1 MPTPQT
7 TVDIQAARSRTSFDP
22 AVLHRVL
29 LSGHKDPEVRKRV
42 VKLVS
47 EDPAFDKRSK
57 PYLSRAQQL
66 ERGLATTKA
75 LFDLVD
81 KHDLDHGEYLE
92 ALVSTLDE
100 PVGLNLHE
108 IAFTPVIGSQGSDEQ
123 QAEWL
128 PRCYN
133 HEILG
138 AYLQTEL
145 GHGSNVQQLE
155 TTATYDAKT
164 DEFVL
169 DSPTISATKWWIG
182 ALGVLATHGVVQ
194 ARLFLKGK
202 DYGPH
207 LFLLQL
213 RSLEDHSLMPGIEAG
228 EIGPKVH
235 SAMGSVDNG
244 WARFSSVRLPRS
256 QMLSR
261 FAAVDPKDGGTYVKP
276 PHAKLSYGGMIFIR
290 SQMISSLAWRMAKA
304 ATVSIRYLHM
314 RRQFADPE
322 LKPGDEGHGVE
333 RQVITYP
340 GVYMRVVPELVN
352 SIVFMLAGKDM
363 AKLYHSM
370 SSQLAGGD
378 TTLLAST
385 HAVSSGL
392 KTYASSHVVDGIEVL
407 RRAMGGHGFL
417 ASSGVGRI
425 FATELPS
432 RTYEGEN
439 GVLDLQVARAALKS
453 FAAARSRN
461 APAAAPA
468 AAAAESSPFDAYLA
482 ALQPRPHL
490 PLEGATALDWTDGA
504 TLTRVLALR
513 AALSVERLA
522 AQMAAGR
529 RFGELSWECKGVS
542 EAVVEAFLA
551 RRCGE
556 MLEGLDGAGPR
567 ERDVMQRVVV
577 FFLLNTLTN
586 SLGALLELAILP
598 PSAASALRVAHAAAA
613 EKLLPDLVGL
623 TDAFGFSDWELDTT
637 TGNAT
642 GEVYERMLARARAD
656 DALNTGGAHE
666 RERLYRDYIRPVL
679 ERGRKRMARG
689 TGAAAAKL

>member
-1 MPTPQT
+1 MASPQT

-29 LSGHKDPEVRKRV
+29 LSGHKDPDVRKRV

-47 EDPAFDKRSK
+47 ADPAFDKRSK

-66 ERGLATTKA
+66 ERGLATSKA

-81 KHDLDHGEYLE
+81 KHDLDHTEYLE

-108 IAFTPVIGSQGSDEQ
+108 IAFTPVIASQGSDEQ

-169 DSPTISATKWWIG
+169 DSPTVSATKWWIG

-244 WARFSSVRLPRS
+244 WARFSSVRLPRA

-261 FAAVDPKDGGTYVKP
+261 FAAVDPKNGGTYIKP

-290 SQMISSLAWRMAKA
+290 SQMISNLAWRVAKA
-304 ATVSIRYLHM
+304 ATISVRYLHM

-322 LKPGDEGHGVE
+322 LKPGAKGYGVE

-352 SIVFMLAGKDM
+352 CIVFMLAGKDM

-370 SSQLAGGD
+370 SSQLSSGD
-378 TTLLAST
+378 TSLLAST

-392 KTYASSHVVDGIEVL
+392 KTYVSSHVVDGIEVL

-453 FAAARSRN
+453 FAAAAKRG
-461 APAAAPA
+461 AAPRA
-468 AAAAESSPFDAYLA
+468 QDSPFDAYLSALHPRA
-482 ALQPRPHL
+482 AL
-490 PLEGATALDWTDGA
+490 PLSDSELNWGDLAL
-504 TLTRVLALR
+504 LTRVLALR
-513 AALSVERLA
+513 AALSVEGLAARLA
-522 AQMAAGR
+522 A
-529 RFGELSWECKGVS
+529 GEKFSALSWECKGVS

-556 MLEGLDGAGPR
+556 MLEGLEGAGAEER
-567 ERDVMQRVVV
+567 EVMRRVVV

-586 SLGALLELAILP
+586 ALGPLLELSILA
-598 PSAASALRVAHAAAA
+598 PSSAPSLRAAHSQSAQA
-613 EKLLPDLVGL
+613 LLPDLVGL
-623 TDAFGFSDWELDTT
+623 TDAFSFSDWELDTT
-637 TGNAT
+637 VGNAQ
-642 GEVYERMLARARAD
+642 GEVYERMLARARRD
-656 DALNTGGAHE
+656 DELNTGGKEE
-666 RERLYRDYIRPVL
+666 RERLYREYIKPVL
-679 ERGRKRMARG
+679 ERGRRKA
-689 TGAAAAKL
+689 GAVGAKL